1 MSRARPG
8 PGCIDLSFAEAYPMD
23 DPSEVALEDYARVLT
38 RARAAEA
45 VRADGGDAIAGVHVC
60 SPEPAPS
67 AEVRA
72 DLEGFARSLATGPAG
87 GGLGWS

>member
-1 MSRARPG
+1 MSRAQPR

-23 DPSEVALEDYARVLT
+23 DPAEVALEDYARVLT

-45 VRADGGDAIAGVHVC
+45 VRADGADAIAGVHVC
-60 SPEPAPS
+60 DPERPPSPEVLS
-67 AEVRA
+67 DV
-72 DLEGFARSLATGPAG
+72 EGFARSLATGQAG

>member
-23 DPSEVALEDYARVLT
+23 DPAEVALEDYARVLT

-45 VRADGGDAIAGVHVC
+45 VRAEAPGAVAGVHVC
-60 SPEPAPS
+60 DPEKPPSPEARS
-67 AEVRA
+67 DV
-72 DLEGFARSLATGPAG
+72 EGFARSLATGQAG